1 MQPDSAASQPQRLA
15 YAQAA
20 PPACRVGVAL
30 PWQPQ
35 AQVVPGQLAHWHAEA
50 KSESMGV
57 LSGVGEPGGFV
68 GTNSAKAPRLKLERN
83 G

>member
-1 MQPDSAASQPQRLA
+1 M
-15 YAQAA
+15 
-20 PPACRVGVAL
+20 

-35 AQVVPGQLAHWHAEA
+35 AQVVPGQLAHWHGEA
-50 KSESMGV
+50 KSEFMGV

-68 GTNSAKAPRLKLERN
+68 GTNSGKAPRLKLERN